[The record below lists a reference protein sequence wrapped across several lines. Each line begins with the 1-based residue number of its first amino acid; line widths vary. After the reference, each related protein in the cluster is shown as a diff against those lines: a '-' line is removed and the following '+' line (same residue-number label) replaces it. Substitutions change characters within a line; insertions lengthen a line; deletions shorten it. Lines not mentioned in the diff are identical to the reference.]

1 MPWISFSPFRH
12 TFATQSNHSL
22 TNAPGSQADN
32 PSETSLISDR
42 LQYRFAVGGMIVC
55 IFVLHVGDQSAWWFE
70 ISMMFFVCC
79 SHLPHTS
86 THYRPPKIS
95 PMPDKLSLKPSIR
108 HSSIS
113 PTLSPGLH
121 KLSYKKQLSKNKDT
135 VLLPHLKDAGRFSS
149 NLPHGLSCP
158 NNLALVQLE
167 R

>member
-55 IFVLHVGDQSAWWFE
+55 TFVLQMEDQTAWFK
-70 ISMMFFVCC
+70 ISMLFFVCS
-79 SHLPHTS
+79 SHLLHTS

-113 PTLSPGLH
+113 PTLSPGLQ

-135 VLLPHLKDAGRFSS
+135 VLLPHLKDAGTFSS
-149 NLPHGLSCP
+149 NLPHGLSC
-158 NNLALVQLE
+158 LDITIALTQLE